1 MFLIKVKIA
10 PTAWCQSPM
19 YEKKSYYLYVSIFL
33 HVPIFSPFQLGQK
46 MEKKKQ
52 SLEKCSDLNC
62 DEDCQSWKWC
72 GSNLCIDVKEQTW
85 PFCRIMTSNCH
96 WWYHGVKSSIT
107 SCTAASP
114 NIDLSDFRLSLNL
127 EFEAFSIETE
137 GFLKTQFWYYFM
149 AVNSLT
155 KYIHSWF
162 QKIKVKAD
170 AE

>member
-1 MFLIKVKIA
+1 MCCPSVLDQGQNSPLLPDVKA
-10 PTAWCQSPM
+10 QCM
-19 YEKKSYYLYVSIFL
+19 KKKSYMYVSIFL

-114 NIDLSDFRLSLNL
+114 NIDLSDFRLSLTL

-137 GFLKTQFWYYFM
+137 GFLKTQFWYNFM
-149 AVNSLT
+149 ALNSLS
-155 KYIHSWF
+155 KYIAGF
-162 QKIKVKAD
+162 RKIK
-170 AE
+170 